1 MVFRYSFLWRYCNVQ
16 QKTAHVSAPRFLMFN
31 SFRRA
36 DVKHKQS
43 DIEAVLQMN
52 IIMKVLQVFFMF
64 VGRVCYKTK

>member
-1 MVFRYSFLWRYCNVQ
+1 
-16 QKTAHVSAPRFLMFN
+16 MFN

-52 IIMKVLQVFFMF
+52 IIMKELQVFFMF